1 LAIGWAFI
9 GTGNYPNSRIAPAA
23 ALADD
28 ISIIACYSRDQA
40 RADEFAKTHGALAAY
55 TSVEELLA
63 DSRVDVVFIASPN
76 HLHAEH
82 TLLAAKAGKH
92 VLTEKP
98 MATTVADCV
107 EMIKACKANN
117 VKLGVGFQLRFHPGH
132 MEASRLVSQGG
143 LGEVALAQV
152 LLGSGVRGETER
164 EMRTGLREWWET
176 PDMVG
181 NARSMIGTG
190 VHCVDD
196 LEFILGQTVVEVAA
210 ISDGQTEEY
219 PLEDLVSLS
228 LRFSGG
234 AIGTMVCGSRMPD
247 SINDVTIYGSDGRVW
262 LKNAASPAMGGSLE
276 IKSETVNSE
285 TDYESD
291 ALALAKWQIEGFNRA
306 IKLDEEPAASGAD
319 GLRSV
324 QITEAMIE
332 SVRTKRTI
340 VVEPISV

>member
-1 LAIGWAFI
+1 MAIGWAFI